1 MSNEDYI
8 LPKPDEGHIM
18 PLPDEDYILPKPDE
32 GHIRDAAF
40 EENRRV
46 NSG

>member
-1 MSNEDYI
+1 MSDEDYI
-8 LPKPDEGHIM
+8 PPK
-18 PLPDEDYILPKPDE
+18 PDEDYIPPLPDE

>member
-1 MSNEDYI
+1 MSN
-8 LPKPDEGHIM
+8 
-18 PLPDEDYILPKPDE
+18 EDYILPKPDE

>member
-1 MSNEDYI
+1 LPDVGHI
-8 LPKPDEGHIM
+8 LPKPDE
-18 PLPDEDYILPKPDE
+18 DYIPPLPDE

>member
-8 LPKPDEGHIM
+8 LPK
-18 PLPDEDYILPKPDE
+18 PDEDYILPKPDE

-40 EENRRV
+40 EENRRG